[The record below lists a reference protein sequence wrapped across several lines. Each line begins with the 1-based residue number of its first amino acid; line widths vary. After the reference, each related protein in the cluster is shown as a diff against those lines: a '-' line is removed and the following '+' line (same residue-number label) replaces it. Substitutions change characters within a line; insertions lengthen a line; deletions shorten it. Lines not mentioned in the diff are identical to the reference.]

1 MGINRFIVKRGL
13 GIIIKNKK
21 FSDLTTMKVGGKIKT
36 LYYPNN
42 LDSLLIVLDYLQKS
56 HKKFY
61 ILGNGSNLIVSD
73 KPYKNLVI
81 NGKHLIKSIEYYQD
95 YFIASA
101 FMDLRIIIAKLI
113 ENQIATLTNLAGIPA
128 TLGGAL
134 VMNASAFKQSVSD
147 NLLWVRY
154 IDNGKVVKKDISE
167 LKFYYRNSEFKKEN
181 IIILEAAFKIIKEP
195 ESLFVYRNI
204 LEKRRQRHPLNY
216 PNSGSIFRNGDDYF
230 AYEII
235 RKINLVDY
243 EVGGAKFS
251 EKHANFI
258 INFNNAKAKDI
269 YNLIILA
276 KKRALI
282 LENIELR
289 EEVILLNF
297 PSYKLLSK
305 YLKK

>member
-42 LDSLLIVLDYLQKS
+42 LDSLLIVLDYLQKR
-56 HKKFY
+56 HKKFF

>member
-42 LDSLLIVLDYLQKS
+42 LDSLLIVLDYLQKR
-56 HKKFY
+56 HKKFF

-113 ENQIATLTNLAGIPA
+113 KNQIATLTNLAGIPA